1 MKLNHQT
8 ERKVVRQRRK
18 IKMPVNAGGAI
29 QGDMLSGIEEE
40 SDVYEAFAPHV
51 DCTNI
56 PLSTES
62 SPGESRSP
70 LLSLTGIINRMTCRL
85 SVTCPRLV
93 NKWKLLLFSQTFTN

>member
-1 MKLNHQT
+1 
-8 ERKVVRQRRK
+8 
-18 IKMPVNAGGAI
+18 MPVNASGAI

-62 SPGESRSP
+62 SPGKS
-70 LLSLTGIINRMTCRL
+70 
-85 SVTCPRLV
+85 
-93 NKWKLLLFSQTFTN
+93 